1 MNTPAIRTVM
11 TSQRIKRVLVPL
23 SGQQT
28 PAGVL
33 DHAADMAAKLQS
45 ELCGLFIEDSDLL
58 NFAQLPVGREISFS
72 TGRIQTSSMSSMER
86 SLRQSANRSQQE
98 ITKLAT
104 HYKIQSQ
111 FVTRRGHTQ
120 QTVQM
125 EVQIDDLLILSGQ
138 GQQATNALL
147 KQAYDFLQS
156 GHLYLAWLPAVALPV
171 GEITVVQDNS
181 PAADQSMELAKLLAN
196 DSGHSVTTMPYA
208 DVDPLKGKLQSVK
221 QALWIVPYQQE
232 WDLKVLEQ
240 LLGKSRS
247 PVLVVN
253 A

>member
-1 MNTPAIRTVM
+1 M
-11 TSQRIKRVLVPL
+11 TSQRIKRVLIPL

-28 PAGVL
+28 PIGVL
-33 DHAADMAAKLQS
+33 DHAADMAARLQT
-45 ELCGLFIEDSDLL
+45 ELCALFIEDSDLL
-58 NFAQLPVGREISFS
+58 NFAQLPVGREISFN

-86 SLRQSANRSQQE
+86 SLRQCASRSQQE

-120 QTVQM
+120 QTVQT
-125 EVQIDDLLILSGQ
+125 ETQTDDLLILSGQ

-147 KQAYDFLQS
+147 KQAHDFLQS
-156 GHLYLAWLPAVALPV
+156 GHHYLAWLPAIALPV
-171 GEITVVQDNS
+171 DEITVVQDNS
-181 PAADQSMELAKLLAN
+181 PAADQSMELAKRLAK
-196 DSGHSVTTMPYA
+196 DSGHSVTTMAYT
-208 DVDPLKGKLQSVK
+208 DIDTLKGKLQNAK
-221 QALWIVPYQQE
+221 QGLWIVPYQQD
-232 WDLKVLEQ
+232 WNLKLLEQ
-240 LLGKSRS
+240 LLGKSYC